1 MCLKKN
7 YSIACSGKGKRT
19 KLWYV
24 RKKTFILDFC
34 LFQKMIGIMRQLVA
48 KIPSKHRALI
58 LAVSVG
64 MAIVLLLP
72 SEQASASRT
81 SNNNAL
87 EVGKRYSLDIPQS
100 EQQLTDVAAPELN
113 ELAFAAEPED
123 LLQWS
128 NLQVQRGD
136 VLSSLF
142 SKANVSQQTMLAILD
157 LGNITKTLTKLFPGE
172 TLEFGLNELGE
183 LTELRYAINKLK
195 TLRVSRDQQ
204 GQFVAEELEKEVEHR
219 QQFASAEIK
228 SSFWNSGIEAGL
240 SDAQIMKLAGIF
252 GWDIDFGLDLRAG
265 DSFSVLYEANYV
277 DGDFVGY
284 GTIVAA
290 QFQNQGQVI
299 QAIRH
304 SDGNYYKPDGAS
316 MRQAFLR
323 APVSFQYV
331 SSNFNPRRLHPV
343 LGTVRAHN
351 GVDYVA
357 PVGTPI
363 MAAGD
368 GRVTHSGY
376 NNLNGNYV
384 FIQHANNIVTKY
396 LHLSRRNVKV
406 GQRIKQGDTLG
417 RLGATGRVTGA
428 HLHYE
433 FLLNGVHRNPRTV
446 KLPQATP
453 LQGPERELFI
463 ASAAPIVAELQT
475 KERVL
480 LARTAP

>member
-1 MCLKKN
+1 MTGL
-7 YSIACSGKGKRT
+7 
-19 KLWYV
+19 
-24 RKKTFILDFC
+24 
-34 LFQKMIGIMRQLVA
+34 MRQLVA
-48 KIPSKHRALI
+48 KIPSQHRALI
-58 LAVSVG
+58 LAVSVCL
-64 MAIVLLLP
+64 AIILLLP
-72 SEQASASRT
+72 SEQAAASR
-81 SNNNAL
+81 SSNNAL
-87 EVGKRYSLDIPQS
+87 EVGKRYSLDIPHS
-100 EQQLTDVAAPELN
+100 EQQVSESLSSDVFTATELDDVA
-113 ELAFAAEPED
+113 PED
-123 LLQWS
+123 NLQWAS
-128 NLQVQRGD
+128 LQVQRGD
-136 VLSSLF
+136 VLSNLF
-142 SKANVSQQTMLAILD
+142 KKANVSQQTMLAILA
-157 LGNITKTLTKLFPGE
+157 LGDSTKTLTRLFPGE
-172 TLEFGLNELGE
+172 TLEFGLNEQGE
-183 LTELRYAINKLK
+183 LAELRYAINKLK
-195 TLRVSRDQQ
+195 TLKVSRDPA
-204 GQFVAEELEKEVEHR
+204 GKFVAEELEKTVEHR

-228 SSFWNSGIEAGL
+228 SSFWSAGIEAGL
-240 SDAQIMKLAGIF
+240 SEAQIMNLAGIF

-265 DSFSVLYEANYV
+265 DSFSVLYQANYV

-284 GTIVAA
+284 GTIIAA

-299 QAIRH
+299 QAVRH
-304 SDGNYYKPDGAS
+304 TDGNYYKPDGAS

-343 LGTVRAHN
+343 LGKVKAHN

-384 FIQHANNIVTKY
+384 FIKHANNIVTKY
-396 LHLSRRNVKV
+396 LHLSRRNVKTGDKV
-406 GQRIKQGDTLG
+406 KQGETIG

-453 LQGPERELFI
+453 LQGAERDLFV
-463 ASAAPIVAELQT
+463 ASAAPVLAELQT

>member
-1 MCLKKN
+1 
-7 YSIACSGKGKRT
+7 
-19 KLWYV
+19 
-24 RKKTFILDFC
+24 
-34 LFQKMIGIMRQLVA
+34 MRQLVA
-48 KIPSKHRALI
+48 KIPSQHRALI
-58 LAVSVG
+58 LAVSVCL
-64 MAIVLLLP
+64 AIILLLP
-72 SEQASASRT
+72 SEQAAASKS
-81 SNNNAL
+81 SNSNAL
-87 EVGKRYSLDIPQS
+87 EVGKRYSLDIPQN
-100 EQQLTDVAAPELN
+100 EQQLS
-113 ELAFAAEPED
+113 ED
-123 LLQWS
+123 LASEGYDPEFDDEFATDDNLQWS
-128 NLQVQRGD
+128 SLQVQRGD
-136 VLSSLF
+136 VLSNLF
-142 SKANVSQQTMLAILD
+142 KKANVSQQTMLAILA
-157 LGNITKTLTKLFPGE
+157 LGDSTKTLTKLFPGE
-172 TLEFGLNELGE
+172 TLEFGLDAQGE

-195 TLRVSRDQQ
+195 TLKISRDET
-204 GQFVAEELEKEVEHR
+204 GNFVAEELEKTVEHR

-228 SSFWNSGIEAGL
+228 SSFWSAGIEAGL
-240 SDAQIMKLAGIF
+240 SEAQIMNLAGIF

-265 DSFSVLYEANYV
+265 DSFSVLYQANYV

-284 GTIVAA
+284 GTIIAA
-290 QFQNQGQVI
+290 QFQNQGQII
-299 QAIRH
+299 QAVRH
-304 SDGNYYKPDGAS
+304 TDGNYYKPDGAS

-343 LGTVRAHN
+343 LGKVRAHN

-357 PVGTPI
+357 PVGTPV

-368 GRVTHSGY
+368 GKVTHSGY

-384 FIQHANNIVTKY
+384 FIKHANNIVTKY

-406 GQRIKQGDTLG
+406 GERVKQGETIG

-453 LQGPERELFI
+453 LQGEERDIFI
-463 ASAAPIVAELQT
+463 ANATPVLAELQT

-480 LARTAP
+480 LAKIAP

>member
-1 MCLKKN
+1 
-7 YSIACSGKGKRT
+7 
-19 KLWYV
+19 
-24 RKKTFILDFC
+24 
-34 LFQKMIGIMRQLVA
+34 MRQLVA

-58 LAVSVG
+58 VAVSVCL
-64 MAIVLLLP
+64 AIILLLP
-72 SEQASASRT
+72 SEQAAASKS
-81 SNNNAL
+81 SNSSAL
-87 EVGKRYSLDIPQS
+87 EVGKRYSLAIPQPA
-100 EQQLTDVAAPELN
+100 QQVNDDVATEALQLEI
-113 ELAFAAEPED
+113 ELADETALAD
-123 LLQWS
+123 NLQWS
-128 NLQVQRGD
+128 SLQVQRGD
-136 VLSSLF
+136 VLSNLF
-142 SKANVSQQTMLAILD
+142 KKANVSQQTMLAILA
-157 LGNITKTLTKLFPGE
+157 LGDSTKTLTKLFPGE
-172 TLEFGLNELGE
+172 TLEFGLNDQGE
-183 LTELRYAINKLK
+183 LTELHYAINKLK
-195 TLRVSRDQQ
+195 TLKVSRDPQ
-204 GQFVAEELEKEVEHR
+204 GKFVAEELEKTVEHR

-228 SSFWNSGIEAGL
+228 SSFWSAGIEAGL
-240 SDAQIMKLAGIF
+240 SEAQIMNLAGIF
-252 GWDIDFGLDLRAG
+252 GWDIDFGLDLRTG
-265 DSFSVLYEANYV
+265 DSFSVLYQANYV

-284 GTIVAA
+284 GTIIAA

-299 QAIRH
+299 QAVRH
-304 SDGNYYKPDGAS
+304 TDGNYYKPDGAS

-343 LGTVRAHN
+343 LGKVRAHN

-396 LHLSRRNVKV
+396 LHLSRRNVKT
-406 GQRIKQGDTLG
+406 GDRIKQGETIG

-453 LQGPERELFI
+453 LQGAERELFVTT
-463 ASAAPIVAELQT
+463 ATPVLAELQT

-480 LARTAP
+480 LARVAP

>member
-1 MCLKKN
+1 MTGL
-7 YSIACSGKGKRT
+7 
-19 KLWYV
+19 
-24 RKKTFILDFC
+24 
-34 LFQKMIGIMRQLVA
+34 MRQLVA
-48 KIPSKHRALI
+48 KIPSQHRALI
-58 LAVSVG
+58 LAVSVCL
-64 MAIVLLLP
+64 AIILLLP
-72 SEQASASRT
+72 SEQAAASKST
-81 SNNNAL
+81 HSNSL
-87 EVGKRYSLDIPQS
+87 EIGKRYSLAIPQT
-100 EQQLTDVAAPELN
+100 QQLVNESDTDEAIEPDVIDDL
-113 ELAFAAEPED
+113 AAED
-123 LLQWS
+123 NLQWS
-128 NLQVQRGD
+128 SLQVQRGD

-142 SKANVSQQTMLAILD
+142 KKANVSQQTMLAILA
-157 LGNITKTLTKLFPGE
+157 LGDTTKTLTRLFPGE
-172 TLEFGLNELGE
+172 TLEFGLNEQGE

-195 TLRVSRDQQ
+195 TLRISRDPQ
-204 GQFVAEELEKEVEHR
+204 GQFMAQELEKTVEHR

-228 SSFWNSGIEAGL
+228 SSFWSAGIEAGL
-240 SDAQIMKLAGIF
+240 SEAQIMNLAGIF

-265 DSFSVLYEANYV
+265 DSFSVLYQTNYV

-284 GTIVAA
+284 GTIIAA

-299 QAIRH
+299 QAVRH
-304 SDGNYYKPDGAS
+304 TDGNYYKPDGAS

-343 LGTVRAHN
+343 LGKVRAHN

-368 GRVTHSGY
+368 GKVTHSGY

-384 FIQHANNIVTKY
+384 FIKHANNIVTKY

-406 GQRIKQGDTLG
+406 GDRVKQSETIG

-446 KLPQATP
+446 KLPQANP
-453 LQGPERELFI
+453 LQGEERDLFV
-463 ASAAPIVAELQT
+463 ANAAPVLAELQT

-480 LARTAP
+480 LAKIAP

>member
-1 MCLKKN
+1 
-7 YSIACSGKGKRT
+7 
-19 KLWYV
+19 
-24 RKKTFILDFC
+24 
-34 LFQKMIGIMRQLVA
+34 MRQLVA
-48 KIPSKHRALI
+48 KIPSQHRALI
-58 LAVSVG
+58 LAVSVCL
-64 MAIVLLLP
+64 AIILLLP
-72 SEQASASRT
+72 SEQAAASR
-81 SNNNAL
+81 SSNNAL
-87 EVGKRYSLDIPQS
+87 EVGKRYSLDIPHS
-100 EQQLTDVAAPELN
+100 EQQVSESLSSDVFTATELDDVA
-113 ELAFAAEPED
+113 PED
-123 LLQWS
+123 NLQWAS
-128 NLQVQRGD
+128 LQVQRGD
-136 VLSSLF
+136 VLSNLF
-142 SKANVSQQTMLAILD
+142 KKANVSQQTMLAILA
-157 LGNITKTLTKLFPGE
+157 LGDSTKTLTRLFPGE
-172 TLEFGLNELGE
+172 TLEFGLNEQGE
-183 LTELRYAINKLK
+183 LAELRYAINKLK
-195 TLRVSRDQQ
+195 TLKVSRDPA
-204 GQFVAEELEKEVEHR
+204 GKFVAEELEKTVEHR

-228 SSFWNSGIEAGL
+228 SSFWSAGIEAGL
-240 SDAQIMKLAGIF
+240 SEAQIMNLAGIF

-265 DSFSVLYEANYV
+265 DSFSVLYQANYV

-284 GTIVAA
+284 GTIIAA

-299 QAIRH
+299 QAVRH
-304 SDGNYYKPDGAS
+304 TDGNYYKPDGAS

-343 LGTVRAHN
+343 LGKVKAHN

-384 FIQHANNIVTKY
+384 FIKHANNIVTKY
-396 LHLSRRNVKV
+396 LHLSRRNVKTGDKV
-406 GQRIKQGDTLG
+406 KQGETIG

-453 LQGPERELFI
+453 LQGAERDLFV
-463 ASAAPIVAELQT
+463 ASAAPVLAELQT

>member
-1 MCLKKN
+1 MTGL
-7 YSIACSGKGKRT
+7 
-19 KLWYV
+19 
-24 RKKTFILDFC
+24 
-34 LFQKMIGIMRQLVA
+34 MRQLVA
-48 KIPSKHRALI
+48 KIPSQHRALI
-58 LAVSVG
+58 LGVSVCL
-64 MAIVLLLP
+64 AIILLLP
-72 SEQASASRT
+72 SEQAAASKSSNT
-81 SNNNAL
+81 SAL
-87 EVGKRYSLDIPQS
+87 EVGKRYSLDIPQN
-100 EQQLTDVAAPELN
+100 EQQFSED
-113 ELAFAAEPED
+113 LASEALEPEFND
-123 LLQWS
+123 EFAVDDTLQWS
-128 NLQVQRGD
+128 SLQVQRGD
-136 VLSSLF
+136 VLSNLF
-142 SKANVSQQTMLAILD
+142 KKANVSQQTMLAILA
-157 LGNITKTLTKLFPGE
+157 LGDSTKTLTRLFPGE
-172 TLEFGLNELGE
+172 ILEFGLDQQGE

-195 TLRVSRDQQ
+195 TLKISRDQT
-204 GQFVAEELEKEVEHR
+204 GNFVAAELEKTVEHR

-228 SSFWNSGIEAGL
+228 SSFWSAGIEAGL
-240 SDAQIMKLAGIF
+240 SEAQIMNLAGIF

-265 DSFSVLYEANYV
+265 DSFSVLYQANYV

-284 GTIVAA
+284 GTIIAA
-290 QFQNQGQVI
+290 QFQNQGQII
-299 QAIRH
+299 QAVRH
-304 SDGNYYKPDGAS
+304 TDGNYYKPDGAS

-343 LGTVRAHN
+343 LGKVRAHN

-368 GRVTHSGY
+368 GKVTHSGY

-384 FIQHANNIVTKY
+384 FIKHANNIVTKY
-396 LHLSRRNVKV
+396 LHLSRRNVKIGDRV
-406 GQRIKQGDTLG
+406 KQGETIG

-453 LQGPERELFI
+453 LLGEERDLFI
-463 ASAAPIVAELQT
+463 ASASPVLAELQT

-480 LARTAP
+480 LAKAAP

>member
-1 MCLKKN
+1 
-7 YSIACSGKGKRT
+7 
-19 KLWYV
+19 
-24 RKKTFILDFC
+24 
-34 LFQKMIGIMRQLVA
+34 MRQLVA
-48 KIPSKHRALI
+48 KIPSQHRALI

-64 MAIVLLLP
+64 LAVILLLP
-72 SEQASASRT
+72 SEQASASK
-81 SNNNAL
+81 SSDSSAL
-87 EVGKRYSLDIPQS
+87 QVGKRYSLDIPQT
-100 EQQLTDVAAPELN
+100 EQQLTEGVSPEEFAPE
-113 ELAFAAEPED
+113 FAVEPEPED
-123 LLQWS
+123 NLQWAS
-128 NLQVQRGD
+128 LQVQRGD

-142 SKANVSQQTMLAILD
+142 RKANVSQQTMLAILALD
-157 LGNITKTLTKLFPGE
+157 DNTKTLTRLFPGE
-172 TLEFGLNELGE
+172 TLEFGINEQGE
-183 LTELRYAINKLK
+183 LAELRYAINKLK
-195 TLRVSRDQQ
+195 TLKISRDAQ
-204 GQFVAEELEKEVEHR
+204 GQYSAEELEKVVEHR
-219 QQFASAEIK
+219 QQFASAEIQT
-228 SSFWNSGIEAGL
+228 SFWRAGIEAGL
-240 SDAQIMKLAGIF
+240 SEAQIMNLAGIF

-265 DSFSVLYEANYV
+265 DSFSVLYQANYV

-304 SDGNYYKPDGAS
+304 TDGNYYKPDGAS

-368 GRVTHSGY
+368 GRVTQSGY
-376 NNLNGNYV
+376 NNLNGNFV

-396 LHLSRRNVKV
+396 LHLSRRNVKTGDRV
-406 GQRIKQGDTLG
+406 KQGETIG

-453 LQGPERELFI
+453 LQGEERDLFV
-463 ASAAPIVAELQT
+463 ANAAPVLAELQT
-475 KERVL
+475 KQRVL
-480 LARTAP
+480 LAKTTP

>member
-1 MCLKKN
+1 MTGL
-7 YSIACSGKGKRT
+7 
-19 KLWYV
+19 
-24 RKKTFILDFC
+24 
-34 LFQKMIGIMRQLVA
+34 MRQLVA
-48 KIPSKHRALI
+48 KIPSQHRALI
-58 LAVSVG
+58 LAVSVCL
-64 MAIVLLLP
+64 AIILLLP
-72 SEQASASRT
+72 SEQAAASKS
-81 SNNNAL
+81 SNSSAL
-87 EVGKRYSLDIPQS
+87 EVGKRYSLDIPHN
-100 EQQLTDVAAPELN
+100 EQPVTEGVSDYTFESDVTDLP
-113 ELAFAAEPED
+113 AED
-123 LLQWS
+123 NLQWS
-128 NLQVQRGD
+128 SLQVQRGD
-136 VLSSLF
+136 VLSNLF
-142 SKANVSQQTMLAILD
+142 KKANVSQQTMLAILA
-157 LGNITKTLTKLFPGE
+157 LGDSTKTLTRLFPGE
-172 TLEFGLNELGE
+172 TLEFGVNEQGE
-183 LTELRYAINKLK
+183 LAELRYAINKLK
-195 TLRVSRDQQ
+195 TLKVSRDLA
-204 GQFVAEELEKEVEHR
+204 GKFVAEELEKTVEHR

-228 SSFWNSGIEAGL
+228 SSFWSAGIEAGL
-240 SDAQIMKLAGIF
+240 SEAQIMNLAGIF

-265 DSFSVLYEANYV
+265 DSFSVLYQANYV

-284 GTIVAA
+284 GTIIAA

-299 QAIRH
+299 QAVRH
-304 SDGNYYKPDGAS
+304 TDGNYYKPDGAS

-343 LGTVRAHN
+343 LGKVRAHN

-384 FIQHANNIVTKY
+384 FIKHANNIVTKY
-396 LHLSRRNVKV
+396 LHLSRRNVKNGDKV
-406 GQRIKQGDTLG
+406 KQGETIG

-453 LQGPERELFI
+453 LQGEERDLFI
-463 ASAAPIVAELQT
+463 ASATPVLAELQT

-480 LARTAP
+480 LAKIAP

>member
-1 MCLKKN
+1 
-7 YSIACSGKGKRT
+7 
-19 KLWYV
+19 
-24 RKKTFILDFC
+24 
-34 LFQKMIGIMRQLVA
+34 MRQLVA
-48 KIPSKHRALI
+48 KIPSQHRALI
-58 LAVSVG
+58 LAVSVCL
-64 MAIVLLLP
+64 AIILLLP
-72 SEQASASRT
+72 SEQAAASKST
-81 SNNNAL
+81 HSNSL
-87 EVGKRYSLDIPQS
+87 EIGKRYSLAIPQTQPLVS
-100 EQQLTDVAAPELN
+100 ENDTNDTTEPDFIDDL
-113 ELAFAAEPED
+113 AAED
-123 LLQWS
+123 NLQWS
-128 NLQVQRGD
+128 SLQVQRGD
-136 VLSSLF
+136 VLSNLF
-142 SKANVSQQTMLAILD
+142 KKANVSQQTMLAILA
-157 LGNITKTLTKLFPGE
+157 LGDTTKTLTRLFPGE
-172 TLEFGLNELGE
+172 TLEFGLNEQGE

-195 TLRVSRDQQ
+195 TLRVSRDPQ
-204 GQFVAEELEKEVEHR
+204 GQFIAQELEKTVEHR

-228 SSFWNSGIEAGL
+228 SSFWSAGIEAGL
-240 SDAQIMKLAGIF
+240 SEAQIMNLAGIF

-265 DSFSVLYEANYV
+265 DSFSVLYQTNYV

-284 GTIVAA
+284 GTIIAA

-299 QAIRH
+299 QAVRH
-304 SDGNYYKPDGAS
+304 TDGNYYKPDGAS

-343 LGTVRAHN
+343 LGKVRAHN

-368 GRVTHSGY
+368 GKVTHSGY

-384 FIQHANNIVTKY
+384 FIKHANNIVTKY
-396 LHLSRRNVKV
+396 LHLSRRNVKTGDRV
-406 GQRIKQGDTLG
+406 KQSETIG

-446 KLPQATP
+446 KLPQAHP
-453 LQGPERELFI
+453 LQGEERDLFI
-463 ASAAPIVAELQT
+463 ASAAPVLAELQT

-480 LARTAP
+480 LAKTAP

>member
-1 MCLKKN
+1 
-7 YSIACSGKGKRT
+7 
-19 KLWYV
+19 
-24 RKKTFILDFC
+24 
-34 LFQKMIGIMRQLVA
+34 MRQLVA
-48 KIPSKHRALI
+48 KIPSQHRALI
-58 LAVSVG
+58 LAVSVCL
-64 MAIVLLLP
+64 AIILLLP
-72 SEQASASRT
+72 SEQASASR
-81 SNNNAL
+81 SSDSNAL
-87 EVGKRYSLDIPQS
+87 QIGKRYSLDIPNP
-100 EQQLTDVAAPELN
+100 EQTGTGYADTDAGDALPEY
-113 ELAFAAEPED
+113 EAED
-123 LLQWS
+123 DLQWTT
-128 NLQVQRGD
+128 LQVQRGD
-136 VLSSLF
+136 VLSNLF
-142 SKANVSQQTMLAILD
+142 RKANVSQQTMLAVLA
-157 LGNITKTLTKLFPGE
+157 LGDSTKTLTRLFPGE
-172 TLEFGLNELGE
+172 TLEFGLNEQGE
-183 LTELRYAINKLK
+183 LSELRYAINKLK
-195 TLRVSRDQQ
+195 TLKVSRNAA
-204 GQFVAEELEKEVEHR
+204 GQFEAEELEKLVEHR

-228 SSFWNSGIEAGL
+228 NSFWNAGIEAGL
-240 SDAQIMKLAGIF
+240 SDAQIMNLAGIF

-265 DSFSVLYEANYV
+265 DSFSVLYQANYV

-284 GTIVAA
+284 GTIIAA

-299 QAIRH
+299 QAVRH
-304 SDGNYYKPDGAS
+304 TDGNYYKPDGAS

-343 LGTVRAHN
+343 LGKVKAHN

-384 FIQHANNIVTKY
+384 FIKHANNIVTKY
-396 LHLSRRNVKV
+396 LHLSRRNVKTGDKV
-406 GQRIKQGDTLG
+406 KQGETIG

-453 LQGPERELFI
+453 LQGAERDLFV
-463 ASAAPIVAELQT
+463 ASAAPVLAELQT